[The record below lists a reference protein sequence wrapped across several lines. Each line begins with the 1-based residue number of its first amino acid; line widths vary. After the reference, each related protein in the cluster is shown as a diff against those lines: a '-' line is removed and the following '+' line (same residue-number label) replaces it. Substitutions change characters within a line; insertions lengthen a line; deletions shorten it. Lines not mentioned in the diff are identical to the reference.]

1 MVTLKLISFGVL
13 SSILAWQP
21 MAAQERPPAVASPST
36 TGLLLARVAH
46 HRGTDAMDDTSMVRY
61 ETLWIVRDVSGA
73 HIAAKL
79 PDIVVPRK
87 AGFWRLGIEHTC
99 QVNPPAADDP
109 KDFSSV
115 ATEDYGYAVPVEQ
128 TPTVETQ
135 FAACDPLTAKRLLDD
150 SYDQAGSVEAEQSRD
165 PKALPGCGYRT
176 LWFESVLPD
185 FLSVAMFQGDSE
197 LCDLRGGNIYKE
209 FWVQNPDEAIPQM
222 GPGGQQIPF
231 DFLFGDAGHRAW
243 IHAVSGG
250 NPEGDSCIAD
260 DPTEDISQTG
270 WYLRHVKGAWRTS
283 AFVQVGRVCVAYGDP
298 KVAVPRSMTHG
309 APLGVPW
316 GDLEKQLPG
325 IWDAYLSP
333 DGSVLVAIRGKQ
345 APVTYEYQ
353 VDTITLFDFS
363 NKKIGEKLLD
373 IPGSKIVMAEW
384 ATGRYVQAWSETL
397 TSLQSRGLP
406 SPIQKVQQA
415 PK

>member
-1 MVTLKLISFGVL
+1 MMTLKLIGFGIL
-13 SSILAWQP
+13 SLVLAWQP
-21 MAAQERPPAVASPST
+21 MAAQEHPPAVASPST

-46 HRGTDAMDDTSMVRY
+46 NRGTDAADDTSMVRY
-61 ETLWIVRDVSGA
+61 QTLWIIRDASSA
-73 HIAAKL
+73 HIVASL
-79 PDIVVPRK
+79 PDIIVPRK
-87 AGFWRLGIEHTC
+87 TGFWRVGVEHAC
-99 QVNPPAADDP
+99 QVNPPAGDDR

-115 ATEDYGYAVPVEQ
+115 TTEDYGYAVPVEQ

-135 FAACDPLTAKRLLDD
+135 FAACDLLTAKRLFDD
-150 SYDQAGSVEAEQSRD
+150 SYDQAGSVEAEQARD
-165 PKALPGCGYRT
+165 PKALPGCGYRN

-197 LCDLRGGNIYKE
+197 LCDPRGGNIFKE
-209 FWVQNPDEAIPQM
+209 FWVQNPDDAIPQM

-250 NPEGDSCIAD
+250 KPEGDSCIAD
-260 DPTEDISQTG
+260 NPTEDISQTG
-270 WYLRHVKGAWRTS
+270 WYLKHVKGAWRTL

-298 KVAVPRSMTHG
+298 KVTVPRTLTHT
-309 APLGVPW
+309 ASLSVPW
-316 GDLEKQLPG
+316 SDLEKQLPG

-333 DGSVLVAIRGKQ
+333 DGSVLLAVQGKQ
-345 APVTYEYQ
+345 APVTNEYQ
-353 VDTITLFDFS
+353 AETLTLFDFS
-363 NKKIGEKLLD
+363 SKKIGEKLLE
-373 IPGSKIVMAEW
+373 IPGSKVVMGEW
-384 ATGRYVQAWSETL
+384 ATGRYVQAWNETL
-397 TSLQSRGLP
+397 TLLQSRGLP